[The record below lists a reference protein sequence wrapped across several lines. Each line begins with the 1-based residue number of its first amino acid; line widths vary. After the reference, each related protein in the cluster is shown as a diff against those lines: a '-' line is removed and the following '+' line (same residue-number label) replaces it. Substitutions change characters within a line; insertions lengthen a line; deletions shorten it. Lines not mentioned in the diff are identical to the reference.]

1 MVVLI
6 ELIVLTWFLYL
17 SKRDLK
23 KVFRVNK
30 STIIQGVLMG
40 LVYALVVFLSK
51 QIPLS
56 AEIIN
61 QFINGIQLQSFVL
74 YLIYPLA
81 IAVAEEFV
89 FRYFVTKKLGVFPS
103 AILFTVLHYRP
114 NFPFSLFAPI
124 FLLALSQSWLFNKT
138 KSLVPPIIA
147 HLFVTYSILLM

>member
-6 ELIVLTWFLYL
+6 ELIVFIWFLYF
-17 SKRDLK
+17 SKKDLK
-23 KVFRVNK
+23 KVFRVSK

-40 LVYALVVFLSK
+40 CIYTLVVFLSK

-74 YLIYPLA
+74 YLIYPLVIA
-81 IAVAEEFV
+81 ISEEFV
-89 FRYFVTKKLGVFPS
+89 FRCFVAKKLGVFPS
-103 AILFTVLHYRP
+103 ALLFTALHYRP
-114 NFPFSLFAPI
+114 TFPISLFIPI
-124 FLLALSQSWLFNKT
+124 FLLALSQSWLFDKT

-147 HLFVTYSILLM
+147 HLFATYSILLM